1 MLRILQFHGNDLTF
15 CMDIRNCLFGKKK
28 REDDLLVHD
37 DTDSIVEQTFAKDD
51 GVEFG
56 VNFVLLENG

>member
-1 MLRILQFHGNDLTF
+1 
-15 CMDIRNCLFGKKK
+15 MDIRNCLFGKKK